1 MKLRLIFLLLTG
13 MFVLGACVA
22 PPTTPPLI
30 LSTELPT
37 ESGPIASPLGTSTPT
52 ATIVWFPPEDTQTPF
67 PTPVTA
73 PTIDALPGRGA
84 QSYADDFSDPAPW
97 QSAKTQASGG
107 NDIIISRNRLT
118 IAINI
123 TPAYVFSLNSRLL
136 LRDFY
141 AEVTVDLNR
150 CAVGDTYGML
160 FRALGNEDSY
170 RYALGCN
177 GQVRVERLKGNIVS
191 PLQNWLPSVDA
202 PLVAPAQVTLGVWAS
217 GVEMRFFLNGHYQF
231 KLVDPVFRFGTL
243 GLFST
248 SNSQNGVNISFRDL
262 VVHEVGY
269 VSPTPTATSSKTP
282 TSTRTPRP

>member
-13 MFVLGACVA
+13 MLVLGACVA
-22 PPTTPPLI
+22 PPTASPLI
-30 LSTELPT
+30 LSTEPPT
-37 ESGPIASPLGTSTPT
+37 ESGLIASPLGTSTPT
-52 ATIVWFPPEDTQTPF
+52 ATIVWFPPEATQTPF
-67 PTPVTA
+67 PTPVNA
-73 PTIDALPGRGA
+73 PTLNPLPGRGV
-84 QSYADDFSDPAPW
+84 QTFADDFSDPSLW

-118 IAINI
+118 IAINV
-123 TPAYVFSLNSRLL
+123 TPAYVFSLNRQLL

-150 CAVGDTYGML
+150 CSVGDTYGML

-170 RYALGCN
+170 RYTLGCN
-177 GQVRVERLKGNIVS
+177 GQVRVERLKSNIVS
-191 PLQNWLPSVDA
+191 PLQNWLPSGDA
-202 PLVAPAQVTLGVWAS
+202 PVAAPDQVTLGIWAS

-231 KLVDPVFRFGTL
+231 SLVDPVFRFGTL
-243 GLFST
+243 GLFAT
-248 SNSQNGVNISFRDL
+248 SNNTNGVNISFRDL